1 MTTARRQGKGLWRG
15 LAGALVASALLGT
28 AATSGHAQSSP
39 QPGSDQPVAAGIP
52 QGSGLPLPRF
62 VSLKSDKVNLRNGP
76 GTDYP
81 TSWVFRHAGLPLE
94 VIKEF
99 EGWRQVRDAEGTT
112 GWVIQS
118 FLSGRR
124 TALISPWDV
133 KAGQTIPRV
142 SILADDSTSSRVVA
156 DVEAGVIANVLSCDG
171 AWCLIAVDRFRGY
184 IEQQKL
190 WGVYKKEVVR

>member
-1 MTTARRQGKGLWRG
+1 MTTSGRQGATAWRTLG
-15 LAGALVASALLGT
+15 RCLVASAMLT
-28 AATSGHAQSSP
+28 FVPTSAHAQPSP
-39 QPGSDQPVAAGIP
+39 QSAAGQPAAGIP
-52 QGSGLPLPRF
+52 QATGLPLPRF

-133 KAGQTIPRV
+133 KTGQQIPRV
-142 SILADDSTSSRVVA
+142 SIRSDDSQSSRVVA
-156 DVEAGVIANVLSCDG
+156 DVEAGVIANILSCDG
-171 AWCLIAVDRFRGY
+171 AWCLLAVDQFRGY
-184 IEQQKL
+184 VEQTKL
-190 WGVYKKEVVR
+190 WGVYSREVVK

>member
-1 MTTARRQGKGLWRG
+1 MTAGWTTKCWRRRAAR
-15 LAGALVASALLGT
+15 LVASAILLM
-28 AATSGHAQSSP
+28 ASPALHAQTMGTEP
-39 QPGSDQPVAAGIP
+39 AAGRAVAP
-52 QGSGLPLPRF
+52 GSGLALPRF

-124 TALISPWDV
+124 TALIMPWELKPGTPV
-133 KAGQTIPRV
+133 PQV
-142 SILADDSTSSRVVA
+142 SIRTDDNDNAQVVA
-156 DVEAGVIANVLSCDG
+156 IIEAGVIANVMSCDG
-171 AWCLIAVDRFRGY
+171 RWCFVAIDTFRGY
-184 IEQQKL
+184 VEQKKL
-190 WGVYKKEVVR
+190 WGVYDKEVIK